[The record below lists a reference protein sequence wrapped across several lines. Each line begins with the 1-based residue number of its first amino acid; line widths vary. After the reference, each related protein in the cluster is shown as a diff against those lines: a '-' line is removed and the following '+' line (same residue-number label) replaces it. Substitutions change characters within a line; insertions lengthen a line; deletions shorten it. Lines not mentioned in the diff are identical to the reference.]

1 MIKIS
6 EDNSSEKD
14 NKYFAY
20 MLICSD
26 NTIYSGFSTDLQKR
40 VDTHNRG
47 KGAKYTRSRLP
58 VRLAYWEEFSE
69 KSDALKR
76 EYAFKKMKRS
86 QKLLLIEN
94 FKYRVES

>member
-6 EDNSSEKD
+6 EDNSSKKD

-94 FKYRVES
+94 FNYRVES